1 MAVNCKFVSTL
12 YEEQNKSFK
21 RERDE
26 NIVTK
31 CRSLGKYRERALLQI
46 QSSTIAGLSEPG
58 YNAPL
63 QILAVQFIESEQNS
77 LCPLHLST
85 YLPPSDF

>member
-1 MAVNCKFVSTL
+1 MAVNSPFVSTL

-46 QSSTIAGLSEPG
+46 QLNHSKGSF
-58 YNAPL
+58 YNYDDK
-63 QILAVQFIESEQNS
+63 
-77 LCPLHLST
+77 T
-85 YLPPSDF
+85 R